1 MRSVATTAAAAI
13 HAVSRLLSIIS
24 MVAMAF
30 VMFLVVYDVFLR
42 TSGQPEIRGL
52 VEYAEI
58 GLVLTAFFA
67 LGETERRRDHV
78 SVTAVLGRLHGLP
91 YVVTRVAGGVA
102 AAAVAVLLAWAS
114 WDILADSLA
123 RGEYKLGLVRL
134 PMWPARAAVFAGFLL
149 LALEQVVTAVEDV
162 VHSRQAPPTP
172 ALEGHAL

>member
-1 MRSVATTAAAAI
+1 MRTVATTAASAV
-13 HAVSRLLSIIS
+13 HAVSRLLGLIS

-30 VMFLVVYDVFLR
+30 VMLLVVYDVFLR
-42 TSGQPEIRGL
+42 TSGQRELRGL

-78 SVTAVLGRLHGLP
+78 SVTAVLSRLRGTAYIVL
-91 YVVTRVAGGVA
+91 RVAGGVTA
-102 AAAVAVLLAWAS
+102 AGVAVLLAWAS

-134 PMWPARAAVFAGFLL
+134 PMWPARTAVFAGFLL

-162 VHSRQAPPTP
+162 VQSRKAPPTP
-172 ALEGHAL
+172 TLEGHTL